1 MIFLFLAVAVL
12 FLILSLCLIYPT
24 LRWSYEYN
32 AWRGMLSSLLFVSF
46 APAALVVWYC
56 CMKLTMLFTDNVQPK
71 ELLLTI
77 TLGLSLLPGVLPF
90 GIMAVKGRRSCV
102 RPQFLTGAFG
112 LAANV
117 SFFAFVLLFMCYGC
131 LVG

>member
-1 MIFLFLAVAVL
+1 MIFLLLEAAGL
-12 FLILSLCLIYPT
+12 FLISALCLIYPT
-24 LRWSYEYN
+24 LRWGYEYN
-32 AWRGMLSSLLFVSF
+32 TWRGVVSSLFFLVL
-46 APAALVVWYC
+46 APAVLVVWYC
-56 CMKLTMLFTDNVQPK
+56 CMLFIMFFTDNLQPK
-71 ELLLTI
+71 ELMLRI
-77 TLGLSLLPGVLPF
+77 TFLLSLLPGVLPF

>member
-1 MIFLFLAVAVL
+1 MIFLLLAVAVL

-24 LRWSYEYN
+24 LRWSYEYK

-46 APAALVVWYC
+46 APAALVVWSC
-56 CMKLTMLFTDNVQPK
+56 CMLLTMLFTDNVQPK

-77 TLGLSLLPGVLPF
+77 TFGLSLLPGVLPF

-131 LVG
+131 QVG